1 MRRREVIVGLGAAA
15 AWPRAARS
23 QQQARKITRIGYLG
37 VASASEG
44 ARGVDAFETG
54 LRDLGYVV
62 SESLVI
68 EYRWA
73 NGRSERLDALAAE
86 LVGLP
91 VNVLFAPTTAATLA
105 SKNATATIPIVFA
118 TVSGPVELGLVGSLA
133 RPGGNLTGLSYYV
146 SPEIVG
152 KQLELLQE
160 AHPQLSRVAVIWN
173 PANRGTLRLLEE
185 AKSVAG
191 FLGLQLRILE
201 ARRPDDVEGAFRL
214 MAGERIDAL
223 LILPDPMLSEH
234 RAALGHLALRSAL
247 PTMCGSRED
256 LAPGILMVYGASR
269 LDLLRR
275 AAHYVDKILRGSKPA
290 NLPIE
295 QPTRFEFLINL
306 STAKALGL
314 TIPPTLLARADEVI
328 E

>member
-1 MRRREVIVGLGAAA
+1 MG
-15 AWPRAARS
+15 
-23 QQQARKITRIGYLG
+23 T
-37 VASASEG
+37 
-44 ARGVDAFETG
+44 
-54 LRDLGYVV
+54 V
-62 SESLVI
+62 SSLVI

-73 NGRSERLDALAAE
+73 DGRIERLDALAAE

-91 VNVLFAPTTAATLA
+91 VDVLFAPTTAATLA

-118 TVSGPVELGLVGSLA
+118 TVSGPVELGLAGSLA
-133 RPGGNLTGLSYYV
+133 RPGGNLTGLTYYV

-160 AHPQLSRVAVIWN
+160 ARPQISRVAVIWN
-173 PANRGTLRLLEE
+173 PTNRGTLRLLGE

-191 FLGLQLRILE
+191 ILGLQLRMFE
-201 ARRPDDVEGAFRL
+201 ARRPGDVEGAFRL

-269 LDLLRR
+269 LDLLKR
-275 AAHYVDKILRGSKPA
+275 AAHYVDKILRGAKPA

-306 STAKALGL
+306 STAKSLGL